1 MRVPEETV
9 DGLEILD
16 KANNVVEAL
25 IRGGEL
31 TAAQVADEVGEP
43 LSSTY
48 RLMRH
53 LQALGWVQQGTKR
66 GLYRLGLDMMRIA
79 SHVEDSLDLR
89 TLALPTLRALRDETS
104 FSSFLCIR
112 RGSQGVFIE
121 RLDGTAVRAV
131 KPLLGDAV
139 PLNVG
144 AAPTAILANLPNEE
158 QQRII
163 DELLSTE
170 SSERK
175 GELTSRLGTVA
186 EQGFAIDVEGIVP
199 GIASVGAAVRNHRG
213 EVIGAISVSGLKT
226 TLLTDADLVSLVVRC
241 AQKVSQT
248 MGWQGQSGKI

>member
-1 MRVPEETV
+1 MRVPVETV

-16 KANNVVEAL
+16 KANNIVEAL

-53 LQALGWVQQGTKR
+53 LHALGWIQQGTKR

-104 FSSFLCIR
+104 FNSFLCIQ
-112 RGSQGVFIE
+112 RGRHGVFIE
-121 RLDGTAVRAV
+121 RLNGTSVRAV

-144 AAPTAILANLPNEE
+144 AAPTAILANLPGAE
-158 QQRII
+158 QQQII
-163 DELLSTE
+163 DELLTAE
-170 SSERK
+170 SPERK
-175 GELTSRLGTVA
+175 ELVSRLGTVA
-186 EQGFAIDVEGIVP
+186 EQGFAIDIEGMVL
-199 GIASVGAAVRNHRG
+199 GIASVGAVVRNHRG
-213 EVIGAISVSGLKT
+213 EVVGAIAVSGLKT
-226 TLLTDADLVSLVVRC
+226 TLLTDSGLVGLVVQC
-241 AQKVSQT
+241 AQKVSQA
-248 MGWQGQSGKI
+248 MGWQGDSGKI